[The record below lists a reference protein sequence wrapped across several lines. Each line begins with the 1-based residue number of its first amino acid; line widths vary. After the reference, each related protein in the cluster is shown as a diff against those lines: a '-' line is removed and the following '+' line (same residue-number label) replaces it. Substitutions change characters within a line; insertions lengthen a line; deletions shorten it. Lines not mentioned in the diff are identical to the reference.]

1 MPTFAETVSTRHTP
15 VRRPN
20 QGTPQSA
27 QQGGPAQPDTH
38 LDVSGSPPD
47 HGTPQSAQE
56 GGPAHPAQ
64 RQRVRLYQPSC
75 PVCQYRS
82 QNTNSGA
89 MDMATH
95 TVQGAG
101 GDEPS
106 PVCRGAALFTPTYAQ
121 SLDTRP
127 LQDPRWLETDFVDN
141 AVEHSGHH
149 GGSPPSP
156 ASSPASLPA
165 SPPMAAA
172 ASGPNAMLF
181 PCSAAALEDIYAE
194 LWQSTDPADL
204 SGLLAEGAQDAHPDP
219 DGSDA
224 DDPHTDT
231 DSAAAACAMGDPHV
245 LAIIE
250 HIIATCTPVAE
261 AHRLLS
267 ILQEAGTVPWKTL
280 DPYVKVL
287 RQWQSDCGR
296 VAVQS
301 QDLRTKVRRCLCV
314 TGTTACRS
322 RPISCHIIHISCQKI
337 PISCQA
343 IANPCRNLL
352 NVLQLAQNH
361 VAAK

>member
-64 RQRVRLYQPSC
+64 RQRVRLYRPSC

-181 PCSAAALEDIYAE
+181 PCSTAALEDIYAE

-204 SGLLAEGAQDAHPDP
+204 SGLLAEGAQDSHPDP

-231 DSAAAACAMGDPHV
+231 DSAAAACAMGDQHV

-250 HIIATCTPVAE
+250 HIIATCTPVEE

-296 VAVQS
+296 APVQS

-314 TGTTACRS
+314 PQATACRS

-352 NVLQLAQNH
+352 NVLQLARNH